1 MHPSSIRTEIYRCL
15 DCQICVGNRWTDIL
29 LYVILTSI
37 KVKTY
42 KFHSRVVVCGSL
54 QSKCSLPSQLCLW
67 VLNSTLALGVLT
79 CYVHGQCFLQIVS
92 VHLFPTQ
99 IWQSKHLYISVLIQ
113 TFALQW
119 ATNNHSRMKFICFDF
134 DRGQYYV

>member
-1 MHPSSIRTEIYRCL
+1 MGGY
-15 DCQICVGNRWTDIL
+15 QVGECPRISPFLKNNGPRLHYFLGMESYLDIL

-37 KVKTY
+37 KVKTF

-67 VLNSTLALGVLT
+67 VFNSTLALGVLT

-92 VHLFPTQ
+92 VHLFLTE
-99 IWQSKHLYISVLIQ
+99 I
-113 TFALQW
+113 
-119 ATNNHSRMKFICFDF
+119 
-134 DRGQYYV
+134 